1 MKVDYLEMLK
11 RARNNLPERRSDSRF
26 ETPRASSHTVGRMTT
41 IRNFAD
47 IAKAL
52 RRNTSDIA
60 KFLFRELGV
69 PGELKGNELVL
80 NGKINERLINQRLEE
95 FVAEYVICKECR
107 KPDTDMKKENDFFVL
122 KCQACGARRSFKA

>member
-1 MKVDYLEMLK
+1 MLK
-11 RARNNLPERRSDSRF
+11 RARNNLPERKADSRF
-26 ETPRASSHTVGRMTT
+26 ETPRASLYAVGRLTS

-60 KFLFRELGV
+60 KFLFKELGV

-80 NGKINERLINQRLEE
+80 NGKISERLINQRLEE
-95 FVAEYVICKECR
+95 YVGEYVICKECK
-107 KPDTDMKKENDFFVL
+107 KPDTDMKKEKDFFIL